1 MATGGPALHVSGLK
15 QLVKACD
22 RAGKES
28 KSVVRAAL
36 RSTGVQVRADA
47 TTRFAKY
54 DARSASGYRVV
65 VRQRGVNVEQSLRKT
80 TGLRPD
86 FGSLQMRRALLP
98 ALRDNEAELERQ
110 VEIALDRIV
119 EHFTSNASPAED
131 LLVSQ

>member
-1 MATGGPALHVSGLK
+1 MAVGGPALHVKGLR
-15 QLVKACD
+15 QFVKACD

-36 RSTGVQVRADA
+36 RSTAVGVRADA
-47 TTRFAKY
+47 STRFAKY
-54 DARSASGYRVV
+54 HAKSAYGYRVV

-86 FGSLQMRRALLP
+86 FGALQMRKALLP

-110 VEIALDRIV
+110 VELALDRIV
-119 EHFTSNASPAED
+119 EHFTSDPGVEENPQSA
-131 LLVSQ
+131 